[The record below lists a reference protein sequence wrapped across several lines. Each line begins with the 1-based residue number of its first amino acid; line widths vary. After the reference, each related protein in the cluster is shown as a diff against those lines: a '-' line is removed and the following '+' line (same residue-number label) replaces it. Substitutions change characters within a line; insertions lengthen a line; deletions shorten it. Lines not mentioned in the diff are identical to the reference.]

1 MKRLL
6 VFSVLIAG
14 LAVGWTEAHATT
26 STTLQSAVAADGN
39 GSTAVVPDTGYV
51 AVSVS
56 ITGKASVN
64 FEASIDGGTTYG
76 AIACRR
82 GGSTAGDVL
91 TTPSSGLFYCFAPG
105 ASLLRTP
112 VVGWQTGTVTSTARA
127 QGDAL
132 GYLNVGLGYTIAGEA
147 VADDV
152 LKVEERGY
160 YTSITTATTTTVKSG
175 PGWFQGCHVMG
186 GTLGNVTI
194 YDNTAAS
201 GAVIVA
207 AFTPTSANDLKIINA
222 SFSVGLT
229 VVTAAATNLTCVVR

>member
-1 MKRLL
+1 MRNRYWLL
-6 VFSVLIAG
+6 SIVLLFVTAP
-14 LAVGWTEAHATT
+14 AYAAT
-26 STTLQSAVAADGN
+26 STTLQSAAVADGN
-39 GSTAVVPDTGYV
+39 GSAALVADTGGVGLNV
-51 AVSVS
+51 A
-56 ITGKASVN
+56 ITGRASVN

-82 GGSTAGDVL
+82 GGSTAGDVV
-91 TTPSSGLFYCFAPG
+91 TTSSSGLFYCNVPG
-105 ASLLRTP
+105 AAYIRTP
-112 VVGWQTGTVTSTARA
+112 VVGWQTGTVTVTANV

-132 GYLNVGLGYTIAGEA
+132 GGAETSLNHTIAGEA

-152 LKVEERGY
+152 LKVEQRGY

-175 PGWFQGCHVMG
+175 PGWFQGCHVVG

-201 GAVIVA
+201 GAMVVA
-207 AFTPTSANDLKIINA
+207 AFTPTSANDLKMINA